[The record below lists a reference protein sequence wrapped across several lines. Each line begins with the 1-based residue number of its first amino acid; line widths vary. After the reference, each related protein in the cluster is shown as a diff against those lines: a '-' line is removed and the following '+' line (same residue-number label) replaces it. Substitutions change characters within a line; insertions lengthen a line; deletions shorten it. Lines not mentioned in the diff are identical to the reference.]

1 MTRRSSGSHRTGLH
15 FGAESKVIERIAGL
29 IQVDIS
35 DFKSELPHPLPHHHI
50 SRRTTG
56 ALEPRLQLGHSHV
69 DVGIEGTCSSPPGM
83 VLCRIKEEVRI
94 DMNRR
99 TFVKHGALISTVLAG
114 TFVGRSWGQ
123 AEIAPFQRQI
133 ETHALT
139 IGYEESGEGA
149 GFPIV
154 LLHGFPDDVRAWD
167 NVAPPLVKAGYRV
180 LVPYL
185 RGYGPTRFRDAA
197 TPRMAEQAAIGQDL
211 IDFADALHIER
222 FAVAGY
228 DWGGRAA
235 CIAAAL
241 HPNRVRAAVLIGG
254 YAIQN
259 TTAPS
264 PPDVPE
270 TERALW
276 YQWYFNTER
285 GRAGLT
291 ANRRGI
297 CRLLWETWS
306 PGWHF
311 SDETFNR
318 TAISFDNPDFV
329 DVVIHSYRHR
339 HGNAPG
345 ESRFLA
351 MEQQLAQRPRI
362 RVPSIVLY
370 GANDGVAL
378 KPPDSAVD
386 RGSLSS
392 LVAREVVPDA
402 GHFLPREKPEVVS
415 SAMLKLLAGTR

>member
-1 MTRRSSGSHRTGLH
+1 
-15 FGAESKVIERIAGL
+15 
-29 IQVDIS
+29 
-35 DFKSELPHPLPHHHI
+35 
-50 SRRTTG
+50 
-56 ALEPRLQLGHSHV
+56 
-69 DVGIEGTCSSPPGM
+69 M
-83 VLCRIKEEVRI
+83 VSCRIKEEVRI

-99 TFVKHGALISTVLAG
+99 TFVKHGALASTVLAG
-114 TFVGRSWGQ
+114 TFFGIGRSWAQ
-123 AEIAPFQRQI
+123 AEMTPFPRQT
-133 ETHALT
+133 ETPALT
-139 IGYEESGEGA
+139 IGYEESGDGA
-149 GFPIV
+149 GFPII

-167 NVAPPLVKAGYRV
+167 KVAPPLVKAGYRV

-222 FAVAGY
+222 FAIAGY

-241 HPNRVRAAVLIGG
+241 HPDRVRAAVFIGG

-259 TTAPS
+259 TMAPS
-264 PPDVPE
+264 TPEAPE

-285 GRAGLT
+285 GRAGLA

-345 ESRFLA
+345 EPRFLT

-362 RVPSIVLY
+362 QVPSIVLY

-386 RGSLSS
+386 RGSFTS

-415 SAMLKLLAGTR
+415 SAMLKLLADAR